1 MLIEFRVES
10 YVYPNGKVGLRD
22 FEATF
27 EGCEFVIGSTGSG
40 KSTILKMINGLI
52 PEFLGGVL
60 KGSVTVLGHK
70 PSPKTAFFVKQNPE
84 EMITATDVI
93 DEVIFPLIQLGL
105 GREEAKKEAE
115 AVCEEL
121 GIAELLDKKTYELST
136 GELQLVE
143 IAAALASKAKIL
155 VLMSRL
161 QI

>member
-105 GREEAKKEAE
+105 GERRRKRRQRQFARNS
-115 AVCEEL
+115 
-121 GIAELLDKKTYELST
+121 ELLNCWIKRPTSSLLENCS
-136 GELQLVE
+136 
-143 IAAALASKAKIL
+143 
-155 VLMSRL
+155 
-161 QI
+161 